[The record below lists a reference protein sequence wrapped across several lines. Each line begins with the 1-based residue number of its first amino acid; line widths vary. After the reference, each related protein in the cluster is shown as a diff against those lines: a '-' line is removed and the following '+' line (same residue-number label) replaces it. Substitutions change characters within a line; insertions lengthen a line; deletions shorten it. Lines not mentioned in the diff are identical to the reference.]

1 MFNCEMKWDASLAQA
16 STKAVWEI
24 VDCLHNAGAHLSES
38 LILII
43 AYLSYVAKYAS
54 VATLDEMLETDEYMD
69 EAVKCIIRK
78 ELTDRLWQQIS
89 NATEKYEPDV
99 FKYIVLTPNAA
110 NVGMPSKSDDMTTP
124 DSIIALTNAIAN
136 IPMGSSVA
144 DIGCGEGSYLITT
157 AMENPGA
164 SYYGYEI
171 NSTAR
176 AIAAIRASLVEGSV
190 TVAQCDAFSLL
201 EDDAAGMLPEKK
213 FDFIFSNYPF
223 AMRLRNY
230 VNHPGVQK
238 LISQYP
244 GLAKATSA
252 DWLFHAL
259 ISELLTDDGK
269 AICITTN
276 GSTWNT
282 TDKEIRKQFI
292 EEGRIEAIIAL
303 PEKLFSTTSIQTS
316 MIVLSHDNSSVRLV
330 DATGYYSKGRRV
342 NTFDAE
348 HIDAIANALLSDTE
362 DSKLVSIEDI
372 RRNDYVLNPGRYMGD
387 IVSFDD
393 GVAFET
399 IIRNITRG
407 APYTA
412 SQLDQIISHTPTDMQ
427 YLMLANIQNGIIE
440 SSLPYLS
447 EIDPKYDK
455 YCVHTGTLILSKNGL
470 PYKVAVAQVEEGK
483 RILAN
488 GNLYII
494 DLFEDKADPY
504 YVKAFLE
511 SEQGIAQL
519 ASITVG
525 ATLPNI
531 GIDKLKKITIP
542 LPPMEKQKHI
552 AAAYLAAQDE
562 VAVLK
567 RKLEK
572 AQSRLTHI
580 FDTESEE

>member
-1 MFNCEMKWDASLAQA
+1 MKLDMSLAQA
-16 STKAVWEI
+16 SSKAVWEI

-38 LILII
+38 LVLII
-43 AYLSYVAKYAS
+43 AYLSYIAKNNS
-54 VATLDEMLETDEYMD
+54 VEALDEILETNEYMD
-69 EAVKCIIRK
+69 EAVKCIVRK
-78 ELTDRLWQQIS
+78 ELTDTLWQQIA
-89 NATEKYEPDV
+89 NATEKYETDV
-99 FKYIVLTPNAA
+99 FKYIVLTPNVA
-110 NVGMPSKSDDMTTP
+110 NVGMASKFDDMTTP
-124 DSIIALTNAIAN
+124 DSIIELTNAIAN
-136 IPMGSSVA
+136 IQPGYTVA
-144 DIGCGEGSYLITT
+144 DIGCGEGSYLIST
-157 AMENPGA
+157 ALEHPQ
-164 SYYGYEI
+164 SSFYGYEI
-171 NSTAR
+171 SSMAR
-176 AIAAIRASLVEGSV
+176 AIAAIRASLVESSV
-190 TVAQCDAFSLL
+190 AVTQCDAFTLL
-201 EDDAAGMLPEKK
+201 EDGAAEMLPEQK

-230 VNHPGVQK
+230 INHPSVQK
-238 LISQYP
+238 LISKYP

-259 ISELLTDDGK
+259 ISELLADNGK

-303 PEKLFSTTSIQTS
+303 PEKLFSTTSIPTS
-316 MIVLSHDNSSVRLV
+316 MIVLSHGNSSVRLV
-330 DATGYYSKGRRV
+330 DATGYFSKGRRV
-342 NTFDAE
+342 NTFETE
-348 HIDAIANALLSDTE
+348 HIDVIADALLGDTE

-387 IVSFDD
+387 VVSFDD

-399 IIRNITRG
+399 IIRSITRG

-470 PYKVAVAQVEEGK
+470 PYKVAVAQVEDGK

-494 DLFEDKADPY
+494 DLYEDKADPY

-542 LPPMEKQKHI
+542 LPPMEKQKRI

>member
-1 MFNCEMKWDASLAQA
+1 VFNHEKKWDMSLAQV
-16 STKAVWEI
+16 STKVVCEI
-24 VDCLHNAGAHLSES
+24 TDCLYHAGAPVSES
-38 LILII
+38 LVLII
-43 AYLSYVAKYAS
+43 AYLTYVGKHNA
-54 VATLDEMLETDEYMD
+54 VETLEEMLETDEFMD
-69 EAVKCIIRK
+69 EAVKCIVRK
-78 ELTDRLWQQIS
+78 ELTDALWHQIA
-89 NATEKYEPDV
+89 NVTAEYDPDV
-99 FKYIVLTPNAA
+99 FKYIVLMPNAA
-110 NVGMPSKSDDMTTP
+110 SVGTVSKIDDMTTP
-124 DSIIALTNAIAN
+124 DSIVALTNAIAN
-136 IPMGSSVA
+136 IQPGNAVA
-144 DIGCGEGSYLITT
+144 DVGCGEGSYLITA
-157 AMENPGA
+157 AMEYPEA
-164 SYYGYEI
+164 SFFGYEI
-171 NSTAR
+171 NSMAR
-176 AIAAIRASLVEGSV
+176 AIAAIRGSLVANSV
-190 TVAQCDAFSLL
+190 AVTQCDAFTLL
-201 EDDAAGMLPEKK
+201 EDDAVGMLPEKK

-230 VNHPGVQK
+230 VNHPGVQR

-259 ISELLTDDGK
+259 ISELLANNGK

-282 TDKEIRKQFI
+282 TDKEIRKQFV
-292 EEGRIEAIIAL
+292 EEGRIEAVIAL
-303 PEKLFSTTSIQTS
+303 PEKLFSTTSIPTS
-316 MIVLSHDNSSVRLV
+316 MIVLSHGNSSIRLV
-330 DATGYYSKGRRV
+330 DATGYYTKGRRV
-342 NTFDAE
+342 NTFDTE
-348 HIDAIANALLSDTE
+348 HIDAIADALLGDTE
-362 DSKLVSIEDI
+362 DSKLVSIDDI

-387 IVSFDD
+387 AVSFDD
-393 GVAFET
+393 GVPFET
-399 IIRNITRG
+399 IIRSITRG

-455 YCVHTGTLILSKNGL
+455 YCVHTGSLILSKNGL
-470 PYKVAVAQVEEGK
+470 PYKVAVAQVEEGR

-542 LPPMEKQKHI
+542 LPPMDKQKRI

-572 AQSRLTHI
+572 AYSRLTHI

>member
-1 MFNCEMKWDASLAQA
+1 MKWDMSLTQV
-16 STKAVWEI
+16 STKVVWEI
-24 VDCLHNAGAHLSES
+24 VDCLHHAGVHPSES
-38 LILII
+38 LVLII
-43 AYLSYVAKYAS
+43 AYLTYVAKHNTAE
-54 VATLDEMLETDEYMD
+54 TLDEMLDTDEYMD
-69 EAVKCIIRK
+69 EAVKCIVRK
-78 ELTDRLWQQIS
+78 ELTDALWQQIV
-89 NATEKYEPDV
+89 NVTGKYEPDV
-99 FKYIVLTPNAA
+99 FKHIVLTPDAA
-110 NVGMPSKSDDMTTP
+110 NVGIPSKLDDMTTP

-136 IPMGSSVA
+136 IQPGNTVA
-144 DIGCGEGSYLITT
+144 DIGCGEGSYLITA
-157 AMENPGA
+157 AMKYPEA
-164 SYYGYEI
+164 SFFGYEI
-171 NSTAR
+171 NSMAR
-176 AIAAIRASLVEGSV
+176 AIAAIRASLVESSV
-190 TVAQCDAFSLL
+190 TVTQCDAFTLL
-201 EDDAAGMLPEKK
+201 EGDAYGMLPEKK

-230 VNHPGVQK
+230 VNNPGVQK

-259 ISELLTDDGK
+259 ISELLADNGK

-292 EEGRIEAIIAL
+292 EEGRIEAVIAL
-303 PEKLFSTTSIQTS
+303 PERLFSTTSIPTS
-316 MIVLSHDNSSVRLV
+316 MIVLSHGNNSIRLV

-342 NTFDAE
+342 NTFDTE
-348 HIDAIANALLSDTE
+348 HIAAIVDALLGDTE
-362 DSKLVSIEDI
+362 ESKSVSIEEI

-387 IVSFDD
+387 VVSFDD

-399 IIRNITRG
+399 IIRSITRG

-412 SQLDQIISHTPTDMQ
+412 SQLDRIISHTPTDMQ

-447 EIDPKYDK
+447 EIDPKYEK
-455 YCVHTGTLILSKNGL
+455 YCVRTGTLILSKNGL

-494 DLFEDKADPY
+494 ELFEDKADPY

-542 LPPMEKQKHI
+542 LPPMEKQKRI

>member
-1 MFNCEMKWDASLAQA
+1 MAQT

-24 VDCLHNAGAHLSES
+24 VDCLHNAGVHLSES
-38 LILII
+38 LVLII
-43 AYLSYVAKYAS
+43 AYLSYVAKYDS
-54 VATLDEMLETDEYMD
+54 LATLDEMLETDEYMD
-69 EAVKCIIRK
+69 EAVKCIVRK
-78 ELTDRLWQQIS
+78 ELNDGLWQQIV
-89 NATEKYEPDV
+89 NATEKYEADV
-99 FKYIVLTPNAA
+99 FKYIVLTPNVAS
-110 NVGMPSKSDDMTTP
+110 VSMPSKFDDMTTP

-136 IPMGSSVA
+136 IQPGSSVA

-157 AMENPGA
+157 AMAHPEA
-164 SYYGYEI
+164 SFYGYEI
-171 NSTAR
+171 NSMAR
-176 AIAAIRASLVEGSV
+176 AIAAIRASLVESSV
-190 TVAQCDAFSLL
+190 AVTQCDAFTLL

-238 LISQYP
+238 LIAQYP

-259 ISELLTDDGK
+259 ISELLSDNGK

-303 PEKLFSTTSIQTS
+303 PEKMFSTTSIPTS
-316 MIVLSHDNSSVRLV
+316 MIVMSHGNSSVRLV

-342 NTFDAE
+342 NTFDTE
-348 HIDAIANALLSDTE
+348 HIVAIADAFLGDNE

-387 IVSFDD
+387 VVSFDD
-393 GVAFET
+393 GVEFET
-399 IIRNITRG
+399 IIRSITRG

-455 YCVHTGTLILSKNGL
+455 YCVRTGTLILSKNGL

-531 GIDKLKKITIP
+531 GIDKLRKITIP
-542 LPPMEKQKHI
+542 LPPMEKQKRI

-562 VAVLK
+562 VSVLK

>member
-1 MFNCEMKWDASLAQA
+1 MVNHETQWDTSLAQA
-16 STKAVWEI
+16 STKAIWEI
-24 VDCLHNAGAHLSES
+24 ADCLHKAGVHLSES
-38 LILII
+38 IVLIV
-43 AYLSYVAKYAS
+43 AYLSYIAKYDS
-54 VATLDEMLETDEYMD
+54 VSTLEEILETDEYMD
-69 EAVKCIIRK
+69 EAIKCIVRK
-78 ELTDRLWQQIS
+78 ELNDVLWQQIVH
-89 NATEKYEPDV
+89 ATEKYESDL
-99 FKYIVLTPNAA
+99 FKYIVLTPNVA
-110 NVGMPSKSDDMTTP
+110 NVGLPSKFDDMTTP
-124 DSIIALTNAIAN
+124 DSIITLTNAIAN
-136 IPMGSSVA
+136 IQPGNTIA
-144 DIGCGEGSYLITT
+144 DIGCGEGSYLIAT
-157 AMENPGA
+157 AMEHPEA
-164 SYYGYEI
+164 SFFGYEI
-171 NSTAR
+171 NSMSR
-176 AIAAIRASLVEGSV
+176 AIAAIRASLVENSV
-190 TVAQCDAFSLL
+190 TVTQCDAFTLL

-238 LISQYP
+238 LITQYP

-259 ISELLTDDGK
+259 TSELLSDNGK

-292 EEGRIEAIIAL
+292 EEGRIEAVIAL
-303 PEKLFSTTSIQTS
+303 PEKMFSTTSIPTS
-316 MIVLSHDNSSVRLV
+316 MIVLSHGNSSVRLV

-342 NTFDAE
+342 NTFDTE
-348 HIDAIANALLSDTE
+348 HIVAIVDALLGDTE
-362 DSKLVSIEDI
+362 DSKMVSIEDI
-372 RRNDYVLNPGRYMGD
+372 RCNDYVLNPGRYMAD
-387 IVSFDD
+387 VVSFDD

-399 IIRNITRG
+399 IIRSITRG

-412 SQLDQIISHTPTDMQ
+412 SQLDQIISHTPTNMQ

-440 SSLPYLS
+440 SSLPYLH

-455 YCVHTGTLILSKNGL
+455 YCIHTGTLILSKNGL

-519 ASITVG
+519 NSITVG

-542 LPPMEKQKHI
+542 LPPMEKQKRV

>member
-1 MFNCEMKWDASLAQA
+1 MLNNEAKWDMSMAQT

-24 VDCLHNAGAHLSES
+24 VDCLHNAGVHLSES
-38 LILII
+38 LVLII
-43 AYLSYVAKYAS
+43 AYLSYVAKYDS
-54 VATLDEMLETDEYMD
+54 LATLDEMLETDEYMD
-69 EAVKCIIRK
+69 EAVKCIVRK
-78 ELTDRLWQQIS
+78 ELNDGLWQQIV
-89 NATEKYEPDV
+89 NATEKYEADV
-99 FKYIVLTPNAA
+99 FKYIVLTPNVAS
-110 NVGMPSKSDDMTTP
+110 VSMPSKFDDMTTP

-136 IPMGSSVA
+136 IQPGSSVA

-157 AMENPGA
+157 AMAHPEA
-164 SYYGYEI
+164 SFYGYEI
-171 NSTAR
+171 NSMAR
-176 AIAAIRASLVEGSV
+176 AIAAIRASLVESSV
-190 TVAQCDAFSLL
+190 AVTQCDAFTLL

-238 LISQYP
+238 LIAQYP

-259 ISELLTDDGK
+259 ISELLSDNGK

-303 PEKLFSTTSIQTS
+303 PEKMFSTTSIPTS
-316 MIVLSHDNSSVRLV
+316 MIVMSHGNSSVRLV

-342 NTFDAE
+342 NTFDTE
-348 HIDAIANALLSDTE
+348 HIVAIADAFLGDNE

-387 IVSFDD
+387 VVSFDD
-393 GVAFET
+393 GVEFET
-399 IIRNITRG
+399 IIRSITRG

-455 YCVHTGTLILSKNGL
+455 YCVRTGTLILSKNGL

-531 GIDKLKKITIP
+531 GIDKLRKITIP
-542 LPPMEKQKHI
+542 LPPMEKQKRI

-562 VAVLK
+562 VSVLK

>member
-1 MFNCEMKWDASLAQA
+1 MLYTESKWDKSLPQAAS
-16 STKAVWEI
+16 KAIWEI
-24 VDCLHNAGAHLSES
+24 ADCLHGAGARLSEN
-38 LILII
+38 LVLFI
-43 AYLSYVAKYAS
+43 AYLCYISRNSTA
-54 VATLDEMLETDEYMD
+54 ATLNELLAMNEYFD
-69 EAVKCIIRK
+69 DAVRCIITK
-78 ELTDRLWQQIS
+78 ELNDALWEKLVSATD
-89 NATEKYEPDV
+89 KYEVEV
-99 FKYIVLTPNAA
+99 FKYIVLTPNVI
-110 NVGMPSKSDDMTTP
+110 NVGMPNKLDDMTTP
-124 DSIIALTNAIAN
+124 DSLIALTNAIAD
-136 IPMGSSVA
+136 IKPGSTVA
-144 DIGCGEGSYLITT
+144 DIGCGEGAYLITT
-157 AMENPGA
+157 AQDYPA
-164 SYYGYEI
+164 ADCYGYEI
-171 NSTAR
+171 NSIAR
-176 AIAAIRASLVEGSV
+176 AIASIRTSLVEGH
-190 TVAQCDAFSLL
+190 VAVVQCDAFTLL
-201 EDDAAGMLPEKK
+201 EDDAELLPDKR
-213 FDFIFSNYPF
+213 FNFIFSNYPF

-230 VNHPGVQK
+230 LGHPGVQK
-238 LISQYP
+238 LIAHYP

-259 ISELLTDDGK
+259 ISELLAENGK
-269 AICITTN
+269 AVCITTN

-292 EEGRIEAIIAL
+292 EEGRIEAVIAL
-303 PEKLFSTTSIQTS
+303 PEKMFNTTSIPTS
-316 MIVLSHDNSSVRLV
+316 MIVLSHGNTGIRLV

-342 NTFDAE
+342 NTFDTE
-348 HIDAIANALLSDTE
+348 HIDAIVDALLGDTE
-362 DSKLVSIEDI
+362 DSKMVSIEEI

-387 IVSFDD
+387 TVTFEN
-393 GVAFET
+393 GVPFES
-399 IIRNITRG
+399 IIRSITRG

-440 SSLPYLS
+440 TSLPYLS

-470 PYKVAVAQVEEGK
+470 PYKVAVAQVDEGK

-525 ATLPNI
+525 AALPNI
-531 GIDKLKKITIP
+531 GIDKLRKITIP
-542 LPPMEKQKHI
+542 LPPMDTQKRI

-562 VAVLK
+562 VSILK

>member
-1 MFNCEMKWDASLAQA
+1 MLSTEMKLEKSLAQGA
-16 STKAVWEI
+16 TKAVWEI
-24 VDCLHNAGAHLSES
+24 AECLHNAGVHLSES
-38 LILII
+38 LVLII
-43 AYLSYVAKYAS
+43 AYLAYVAKTAS
-54 VATLDEMLETDEYMD
+54 ATTLDEMLETDDYMD
-69 EAVKCIIRK
+69 EAVKCIVKK
-78 ELTDRLWQQIS
+78 ELTDSLWQQIT
-89 NATEKYEPDV
+89 NATEKYEADV
-99 FKYIVLTPNAA
+99 FKYIVLTPNVA
-110 NVGMPSKSDDMTTP
+110 NVGMPSKLDDMTTP
-124 DSIIALTNAIAN
+124 ESLILLSNAIAN
-136 IPMGSSVA
+136 IKPGSTVA
-144 DIGCGEGSYLITT
+144 DIGCGEGTYLIAT
-157 AMENPGA
+157 AVEQPDAN
-164 SYYGYEI
+164 YYGYEI
-171 NSTAR
+171 NSTSR
-176 AIAAIRASLVEGSV
+176 AIAAIRASLVDSNVAV
-190 TVAQCDAFSLL
+190 TQCDAFTLL
-201 EDDAAGMLPEKK
+201 DEEASAILPEKK

-223 AMRLRNY
+223 AMRLRNF

-238 LISQYP
+238 LMAQYP

-259 ISELLTDDGK
+259 ISELLAENGK
-269 AICITTN
+269 AVCITTN

-303 PEKLFSTTSIQTS
+303 PEKMFSTTSIPTS
-316 MIVLSHDNSSVRLV
+316 MIVLSHGNRCVRLV

-342 NTFDAE
+342 NTFDTE
-348 HIDAIANALLSDTE
+348 HIVAIVDALLGDAE
-362 DSKLVSIEDI
+362 DSKLVSIEEI

-387 IVSFDD
+387 VVTFDD
-393 GVAFET
+393 GVPFET
-399 IIRNITRG
+399 IIRSITRG

-412 SQLDQIISHTPTDMQ
+412 SQLDQIISHTPTNMQ

-447 EIDPKYDK
+447 EIDTKYDK

-470 PYKVAVAQVEEGK
+470 PYKVAVAQVAEGK

-494 DLFEDKADPY
+494 DLYEDKADPY

-525 ATLPNI
+525 AALPNI

-542 LPPMEKQKHI
+542 LPPMEKQKRI

>member
-1 MFNCEMKWDASLAQA
+1 MFYREMKQESSLAQVA
-16 STKAVWEI
+16 AKAIWEI
-24 VDCLHNAGAHLSES
+24 ADSLRNAGIRLSES
-38 LILII
+38 IILII
-43 AYLSYVAKYAS
+43 AYLSYISKS
-54 VATLDEMLETDEYMD
+54 HSIATLDEMLESDEYMD
-69 EAVKCIIRK
+69 EAIKCIIRK
-78 ELTDRLWQQIS
+78 ELTDDIWQQI
-89 NATEKYEPDV
+89 AIVTDKYELNV
-99 FKYIVLTPNAA
+99 FKHIVLTANIA
-110 NVGMPSKSDDMTTP
+110 NVGMLNKLDDMTTP
-124 DSIIALTNAIAN
+124 DSIIALTNAVAN
-136 IPMGSSVA
+136 IQPGDLVA
-144 DIGCGEGSYLITT
+144 DIGCGEGSYLIAT
-157 AMENPGA
+157 AMGHPEA
-164 SYYGYEI
+164 SFFGYEI
-171 NSTAR
+171 NSMAR
-176 AIAAIRASLVEGSV
+176 AVATIRASLVENSV
-190 TVAQCDAFSLL
+190 TVTQCDAFTLL

-238 LISQYP
+238 LIAQYP

-259 ISELLTDDGK
+259 ISELLANNGK

-292 EEGRIEAIIAL
+292 EEGRIEAVIAL
-303 PEKLFSTTSIQTS
+303 PEKMFSTTSIPTS
-316 MIVLSHDNSSVRLV
+316 MIVLSHGNSSVRLV

-342 NTFDAE
+342 NTFDTE
-348 HIDAIANALLSDTE
+348 HIVAIADALLGDTE
-362 DSKLVSIEDI
+362 NSKMVSIEDI
-372 RRNDYVLNPGRYMGD
+372 RCNDYVLNPGRYMGD
-387 IVSFDD
+387 VVSFDD

-399 IIRNITRG
+399 IIRSITRG

-412 SQLDQIISHTPTDMQ
+412 SQLDKIISHTPTNMQ

-440 SSLPYLS
+440 RSLPYLH

-494 DLFEDKADPY
+494 DLFEDKADPF

-519 ASITVG
+519 TSITVG

-542 LPPMEKQKHI
+542 LPPMEKQKRV

-572 AQSRLTHI
+572 AQSRLMHI

>member
-1 MFNCEMKWDASLAQA
+1 MFNHEMKWDASLARA
-16 STKAVWEI
+16 STKVVWEI
-24 VDCLHNAGAHLSES
+24 VDCLHNAGVHLSES

-69 EAVKCIIRK
+69 EAVKCIVKK
-78 ELTDRLWQQIS
+78 ELTDGLWQQIA

-110 NVGMPSKSDDMTTP
+110 NVGMLGKSDDMTTP
-124 DSIIALTNAIAN
+124 DSIIALTNAISN
-136 IPMGSSVA
+136 IQTGSSVA

-190 TVAQCDAFSLL
+190 TVAQCDAFTLL

-238 LISQYP
+238 LIAQYP

-303 PEKLFSTTSIQTS
+303 PEKLFSTTSIPTS
-316 MIVLSHDNSSVRLV
+316 MIVLSHGNSSVRLV

-342 NTFDAE
+342 NTFDTE
-348 HIDAIANALLSDTE
+348 HIDAIVDALLGDTE

-399 IIRNITRG
+399 IIRSITRG

-494 DLFEDKADPY
+494 DLFEDKSDPY

-542 LPPMEKQKHI
+542 LPPMEKQKRI
-552 AAAYLAAQDE
+552 AAAYLATQDE

>member
-412 SQLDQIISHTPTDMQ
+412 SQLDQIVSHTPTDMQ